1 MTTTVLDLFKLEG
14 HHAVVAGGAGLLGP
28 SFAEALLE
36 AGARV
41 SIMDINL
48 GRLKA
53 CEDDL
58 GARFGQRYA
67 SIHCDLTNEISVEA
81 AVASA
86 EALAPVDVLINAAA
100 IDPKAD
106 ASADFSRLG
115 QGFVDYPVELWRK
128 SMEVNL
134 TGIFLV
140 TKTVCRGFER
150 RGRGVIVNISS
161 IYGLVGPDQRLYR
174 EGRNEPYFTKPAD
187 YSTTKAGLL
196 GFTRYLAAYYAGTN
210 IRANCLTPG
219 GVFNNHDPAFVQ
231 AYAARTLLGRMARC
245 DDYKGAI
252 LFLCSDASAYMTG
265 ANLVIDGG
273 WTAI

>member
-14 HHAVVAGGAGLLGP
+14 RHAVVAGGAGLLGP

-67 SIHCDLTNEISVEA
+67 SIHCDLTNGISVEA
-81 AVASA
+81 AAASA

-106 ASADFSRLG
+106 ASADLSRLG

-187 YSTTKAGLL
+187 YSTTKAELL